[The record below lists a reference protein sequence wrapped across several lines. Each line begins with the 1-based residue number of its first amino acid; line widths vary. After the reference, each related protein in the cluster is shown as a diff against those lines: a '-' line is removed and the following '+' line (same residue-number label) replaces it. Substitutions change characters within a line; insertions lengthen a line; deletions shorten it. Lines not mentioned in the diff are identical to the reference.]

1 MNISIAECGVRSAK
15 FKGLYGP
22 DDRPIERAPKMKSK
36 PLTNAGENYLTEEE
50 EKKLFKLLR
59 NRKDWQAERDY
70 TFLRLARATALRR
83 VELCRLNVGDVRGK
97 TTLAVD
103 ERIAAKG
110 GIGEVHLPRD
120 KQQDIQALIRWF
132 LRLKKQWGE
141 ALDDDAPLFISRK
154 GNRMDESTVNRLLSK
169 WCLEAGIPHYSPHA
183 MRHTKARR
191 ILDDSTYLNPE
202 EQEQKL
208 RFVNQQL
215 RHKSWGAT
223 MIYTRP
229 TKEQMRNVGAI

>member
-1 MNISIAECGVRSAK
+1 MITNGLESGVRGEG

-22 DDRPIERAPKMKSK
+22 DERLIERATPKVKSK
-36 PLTNAGENYLTEEE
+36 MRTNAGENYLTEDE

-70 TFLRLARATALRR
+70 TLLRLARATGIRR
-83 VELCRLNVGDVRGK
+83 VEICRLNVGDARGK

-110 GIGEVHLPRD
+110 AVGDVHLPKD
-120 KQQDIQALIRWF
+120 VQALIRWF

-141 ALDDDAPLFISRK
+141 ALDDDAPLFVSRK
-154 GNRMDESTVNRLLSK
+154 GNRMDESTINRLLSK

-191 ILDDSTYLNPE
+191 ILDDVKMLSDDEKARALQFAN
-202 EQEQKL
+202 K
-208 RFVNQQL
+208 QL
-215 RHKSWGAT
+215 RHKSWSAT
-223 MIYTRP
+223 LIYTMP
-229 TKEQMRNVGAI
+229 TKEQMGRVGAI